1 MIGEHLE
8 FRSPSQA
15 DGENSGSTK
24 KREKKANA
32 KTTEKRNTRNGGV
45 NNLDYKKLID
55 GKPQDG

>member
-15 DGENSGSTK
+15 DGENSTSTK

-55 GKPQDG
+55 GKP